1 MYQNPALNAPPG
13 PDGLPMP
20 IDARQS
26 QEHFEVQICYDF
38 LWLKRLKQ
46 AYAPNNPLPFRR
58 ISMKTSLRSLQSLGR
73 LKI

>member
-26 QEHFEVQICYDF
+26 QEHFEVLAKTSD
-38 LWLKRLKQ
+38 LWLL
-46 AYAPNNPLPFRR
+46 
-58 ISMKTSLRSLQSLGR
+58 SLLAGCLT
-73 LKI
+73 

>member
-26 QEHFEVQICYDF
+26 QEHFEV
-38 LWLKRLKQ
+38 R
-46 AYAPNNPLPFRR
+46 N
-58 ISMKTSLRSLQSLGR
+58 SLQGTVSAVSTMFAGASD
-73 LKI
+73 

>member
-26 QEHFEVQICYDF
+26 QEHFEVQTKHDC
-38 LWLKRLKQ
+38 
-46 AYAPNNPLPFRR
+46 
-58 ISMKTSLRSLQSLGR
+58 
-73 LKI
+73 